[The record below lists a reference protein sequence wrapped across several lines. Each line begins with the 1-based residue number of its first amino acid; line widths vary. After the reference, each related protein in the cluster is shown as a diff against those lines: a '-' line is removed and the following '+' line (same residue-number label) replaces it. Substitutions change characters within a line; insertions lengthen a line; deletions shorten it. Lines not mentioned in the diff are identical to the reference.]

1 MAASVIIK
9 TTIMISHSRDFPT
22 GNPIV
27 SPPPP
32 PTNRLPPIVE
42 SLEEM
47 AMEED
52 I

>member
-9 TTIMISHSRDFPT
+9 TT
-22 GNPIV
+22 IV

-52 I
+52 IREHV